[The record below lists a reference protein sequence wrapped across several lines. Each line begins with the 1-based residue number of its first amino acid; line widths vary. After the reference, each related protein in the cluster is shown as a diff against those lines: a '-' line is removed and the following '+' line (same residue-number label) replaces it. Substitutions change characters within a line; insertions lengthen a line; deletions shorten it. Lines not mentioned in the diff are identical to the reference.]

1 MVCDRLMLETRSKNT
16 LDLENRAV
24 HLKLTSFDLILPYLE
39 PISTVFTNVI
49 RKSAFYTENQGHS
62 TWVTLL

>member
-1 MVCDRLMLETRSKNT
+1 MVCDRLMLETRSKNA

-24 HLKLTSFDLILPYLE
+24 HLKLTSFDLILPYVE
-39 PISTVFTNVI
+39 PISPVFTNVI
-49 RKSAFYTENQGHS
+49 RKSAFYTENPGHS